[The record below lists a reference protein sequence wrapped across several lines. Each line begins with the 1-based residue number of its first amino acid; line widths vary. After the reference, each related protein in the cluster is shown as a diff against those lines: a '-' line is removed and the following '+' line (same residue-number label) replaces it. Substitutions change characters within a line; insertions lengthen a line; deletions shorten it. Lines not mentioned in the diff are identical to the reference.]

1 MAKKKKK
8 DENEPEPAKTKNILV
23 ASLLILGGLYL
34 LSMIFSG
41 MAGSGGQVFEG
52 NVAVISVHGLISPS
66 AESFGQ
72 PSVNDWM
79 DLLDEAAADP
89 EVRAVVLDINS
100 PGGAPVASAELADAV
115 KRLDKPTV
123 AWIRDLGASGAYW
136 TASAADHVVAH
147 ELSMTGSIGVL
158 GSYLEFSGLLDDYN
172 VTYQRLVAGE
182 YKDAGSPLKELE
194 EKERTMLENQL
205 DKMHGIFIEA
215 VAENRNLSVD
225 EVRRVA
231 DGRILLG
238 GEALEAGLVDE
249 LGGEDEVQAYLEG
262 RLNASV
268 TMDELRKER
277 SLADLLRGVVSD
289 HGYAVGEGLSTGLR
303 PDDWEVRV

>member
-1 MAKKKKK
+1 MAKKKK
-8 DENEPEPAKTKNILV
+8 DENEPEPAKTRNILV

-34 LSMIFSG
+34 LSAIFSG
-41 MAGSGGQVFEG
+41 MVGNDGRVFEG
-52 NVAVISVHGLISPS
+52 NVAVVSVHGTIMPGSD
-66 AESFGQ
+66 SFGQ
-72 PSVNDWM
+72 ASVNDWL
-79 DLLDEAAADP
+79 DLLDEAAEDP

-100 PGGAPVASAELADAV
+100 PGGAPVASAELAQAV
-115 KRLDKPTV
+115 KDLNKPTV
-123 AWIRDLGASGAYW
+123 AWIRDLGASGGYW
-136 TASAADHVVAH
+136 VASAADHVVAH

-158 GSYLEFSGLLDDYN
+158 GSYLEFSQFLDDYN

-194 EKERTMLENQL
+194 PKERTMLENQL

-231 DGRILLG
+231 DGRVLLG

-249 LGGEDEVQAYLEG
+249 LGGEDEVRSYLEG

-303 PDDWEVRV
+303 PDRWEVKV